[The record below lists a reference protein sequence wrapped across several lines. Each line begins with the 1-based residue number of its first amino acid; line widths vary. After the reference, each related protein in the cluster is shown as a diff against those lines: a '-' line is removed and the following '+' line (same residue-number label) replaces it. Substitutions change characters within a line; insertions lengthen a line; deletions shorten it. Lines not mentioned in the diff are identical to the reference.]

1 MPERAGELA
10 VRFSVT
16 SDGRLD
22 VSASGPGGQA
32 RISFSTA
39 DASDEI
45 RAAILAA
52 APLPGE
58 EDAGRRGLLSGLRK
72 LFGATSKT

>member
-1 MPERAGELA
+1 
-10 VRFSVT
+10 VS

-22 VSASGPGGQA
+22 LSAAGPGGKA

-58 EDAGRRGLLSGLRK
+58 DEAGRKGLLSGLKK
-72 LFGATSKT
+72 LFGRP